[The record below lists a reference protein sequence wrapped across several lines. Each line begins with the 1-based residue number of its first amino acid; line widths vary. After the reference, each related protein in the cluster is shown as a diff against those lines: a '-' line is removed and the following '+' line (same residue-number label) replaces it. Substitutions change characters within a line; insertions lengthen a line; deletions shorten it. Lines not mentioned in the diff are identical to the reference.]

1 MAFSQLVNSMAMLLL
16 MILPGFI
23 FKKLK
28 MINED
33 QTKSVSNI
41 IVNLIVPAIIINALQ
56 VEKTGELMGRMA
68 SLAVFWAVMIIIGLI
83 IWVVWSKAR
92 HMDRVESSVLAGA
105 LLVPNTGFIGI
116 PLINQ
121 F

>member
-56 VEKTGELMGRMA
+56 V
-68 SLAVFWAVMIIIGLI
+68 
-83 IWVVWSKAR
+83 
-92 HMDRVESSVLAGA
+92 
-105 LLVPNTGFIGI
+105 
-116 PLINQ
+116 
-121 F
+121 